1 MHEINVTGYNAATE
15 EKSLNLGTA
24 ASYGVEKLHITFD
37 AAWDDLSKSA
47 TFNCGKPG
55 RGLRPVT
62 RMIDENGIVDVP
74 QEATAVATKDGTIT
88 LLGVAPGSGQRIS
101 VDIPY
106 TVTGHAAVPGQTA
119 EDKPSAFEQILEAAQ
134 GAERAA
140 QKAQEAAGTAKDEAQ
155 AGAEAASKQATA
167 SAQAAE
173 KSAAQAEASAS
184 EAQGHSAQA
193 GQYAQQTAD
202 AVALGQQA
210 AGDARTD
217 RLAAE
222 SAQQEATKHEQAAKD
237 AATDAGTAKTAAE
250 GSATAA
256 SESAEL
262 AKQQADA
269 AGKSAILAQSAADT
283 ATEAKA
289 DAMDAQT
296 AAEDAQDKALT
307 AQTCAET
314 AQGKAED
321 AAKTATGAADR
332 AEEAAAQV
340 QPIDDA
346 AITTTSPWSSK
357 QIVDTLCPLLEKSA
371 NPVVCYPVENYPLGV
386 TVSWGPKQDGSGTP
400 YPAGGG
406 KNLWGDL
413 LQDTF
418 VSQQGFSA
426 GYAGAKT
433 TGKIPCAEGD
443 KYTLSSV
450 NTFAAAPGNIGVI
463 AFFDA
468 DDSMLSR
475 VANTYQ
481 KAFTLTA
488 PANTAYV
495 RASYYAETDA
505 DKVQL
510 EKGSAATEYAPYAN
524 IRPITGLESVIVKRH
539 GANLL
544 NITVFN
550 KTTHKGVDI
559 EYLGDGGIRISGT
572 ATVNTDS
579 PTFVVPFLPPGQY
592 YGINTGTG
600 ISTSIVVT
608 RNGSNLRLNAK
619 GVFEI
624 LAGDVV
630 RYWYMIVTTGTT
642 VDKTIY
648 PYIVAGTASP
658 AVEKIPYDV
667 QANTI
672 SLPSTIYGGE
682 VDAQTGEGMETWKSV
697 TFDGTEKWNSWGVD
711 FRVKGHTGFYFY
723 GVKDY
728 SVTEANKAVC
738 SHYSFSY
745 GTYGGASL
753 GFGLAESN
761 SHYCIIAVEN
771 TQLADT
777 SSTDAAIESFK
788 SFLAAQYAAGTPVQ
802 IAYTLAEPVPFT
814 ATGGGEITAL
824 SGVNTI
830 LTDADTVAVTGR
842 EDIVHA
848 ISELRTAKA
857 TDVEG

>member
-15 EKSLNLGTA
+15 EKPLNFGTA

-37 AAWDDLSKSA
+37 AAWDDLTKSA

-62 RMIDENGIVDVP
+62 RMIDEDGIVDVP

-119 EDKPSAFEQILEAAQ
+119 EDKPSAFEQILAAAQ
-134 GAERAA
+134 GAEKAA

-184 EAQGHSAQA
+184 EAQWHSAHA

-256 SESAEL
+256 AESAEL

-357 QIVDTLCPLLEKSA
+357 QIVDTLSPPLEESG
-371 NPVVCYPVENYPLGV
+371 NPVVCYPVENYPLDLKA
-386 TVSWGPKQDGSGTP
+386 SWEPVQEGSGTP
-400 YPAGGG
+400 SP
-406 KNLWGDL
+406 
-413 LQDTF
+413 
-418 VSQQGFSA
+418 
-426 GYAGAKT
+426 
-433 TGKIPCAEGD
+433 E
-443 KYTLSSV
+443 
-450 NTFAAAPGNIGVI
+450 
-463 AFFDA
+463 
-468 DDSMLSR
+468 
-475 VANTYQ
+475 
-481 KAFTLTA
+481 
-488 PANTAYV
+488 
-495 RASYYAETDA
+495 
-505 DKVQL
+505 
-510 EKGSAATEYAPYAN
+510 N
-524 IRPITGLESVIVKRH
+524 IRPIKGRDSV
-539 GANLL
+539 
-544 NITVFN
+544 TVERCGENVIEFLSTN
-550 KTTHKGVDI
+550 DSSSGIKIAVD
-559 EYLGDGGIRISGT
+559 
-572 ATVNTDS
+572 A
-579 PTFVVPFLPPGQY
+579 
-592 YGINTGTG
+592 
-600 ISTSIVVT
+600 
-608 RNGSNLRLNAK
+608 
-619 GVFEI
+619 
-624 LAGDVV
+624 
-630 RYWYMIVTTGTT
+630 
-642 VDKTIY
+642 
-648 PYIVAGTASP
+648 
-658 AVEKIPYDV
+658 EKI
-667 QANTI
+667 
-672 SLPSTIYGGE
+672 
-682 VDAQTGEGMETWKSV
+682 
-697 TFDGTEKWNSWGVD
+697 
-711 FRVKGHTGFYFY
+711 
-723 GVKDY
+723 
-728 SVTEANKAVC
+728 
-738 SHYSFSY
+738 
-745 GTYGGASL
+745 
-753 GFGLAESN
+753 
-761 SHYCIIAVEN
+761 
-771 TQLADT
+771 
-777 SSTDAAIESFK
+777 
-788 SFLAAQYAAGTPVQ
+788 
-802 IAYTLAEPVPFT
+802 
-814 ATGGGEITAL
+814 
-824 SGVNTI
+824 
-830 LTDADTVAVTGR
+830 
-842 EDIVHA
+842 
-848 ISELRTAKA
+848 LR
-857 TDVEG
+857 

>member
-1 MHEINVTGYNAATE
+1 MYEINVTGYNAATE
-15 EKSLNLGTA
+15 EKPLNLGTA
-24 ASYGVEKLHITFD
+24 ASYGMEKLHITFD

-62 RMIDENGIVDVP
+62 RMIDEDGIVDVP

-155 AGAEAASKQATA
+155 AGAEAASKWAAA

-256 SESAEL
+256 AESAEL

-269 AGKSAILAQSAADT
+269 AVKFAILAQSAADT

-357 QIVDTLCPLLEKSA
+357 QIIDLLCPPLEETG
-371 NPVVCYPVENYPLGV
+371 NPVQCHPVAGYPLGV
-386 TVSWGPKQDGSGTP
+386 IVSWEPTQAGSGTP
-400 YPAGGG
+400 SP
-406 KNLWGDL
+406 D
-413 LQDTF
+413 
-418 VSQQGFSA
+418 
-426 GYAGAKT
+426 
-433 TGKIPCAEGD
+433 
-443 KYTLSSV
+443 
-450 NTFAAAPGNIGVI
+450 
-463 AFFDA
+463 
-468 DDSMLSR
+468 
-475 VANTYQ
+475 
-481 KAFTLTA
+481 
-488 PANTAYV
+488 
-495 RASYYAETDA
+495 
-505 DKVQL
+505 
-510 EKGSAATEYAPYAN
+510 N
-524 IRPITGLESVIVKRH
+524 IRPISGRDAVKVERC
-539 GANLL
+539 GENLL
-544 NITVFN
+544 NPDKILYNTYKPYGLTINYIGDN
-550 KTTHKGVDI
+550 KVMLKGT
-559 EYLGDGGIRISGT
+559 YSTDGGSFAIAMLSDTALSGRGYKIT
-572 ATVNTDS
+572 AFGDTKKLSFYGLRTKDEAAIAAQCS
-579 PTFVVPFLPPGQY
+579 FV
-592 YGINTGTG
+592 TG
-600 ISTSIVVT
+600 
-608 RNGSNLRLNAK
+608 
-619 GVFEI
+619 EI
-624 LAGDVV
+624 ID
-630 RYWYMIVTTGTT
+630 R
-642 VDKTIY
+642 TIQLFIY
-648 PYIVAGTASP
+648 AGTIPP
-658 AVEKIPYDV
+658 ATYTPYV
-667 QANTI
+667 GTSHTLTLPRTI
-672 SLPSTIYGGE
+672 CGGE
-682 VDAQTGEGMETWKSV
+682 VDAQTGEGQETWKLL
-697 TFDGTEKWNSWGVD
+697 TLDGTEHWNSRTTIKSNGYISYSMALPQ
-711 FRVKGHTGFYFY
+711 RSLTGI
-723 GVKDY
+723 
-728 SVTEANKAVC
+728 C
-738 SHYSFSY
+738 SHYKSL
-745 GTYGGASL
+745 TY
-753 GFGLAESN
+753 
-761 SHYCIIAVEN
+761 
-771 TQLADT
+771 
-777 SSTDAAIESFK
+777 AAIRPTSPTGEIGSYLEYSMSAIFNVQFETQADWK
-788 SFLAAQYAAGTPVQ
+788 DFLAAQYAAGTPVQ
-802 IAYTLAEPVPFT
+802 IAYKLVSPIPFT
-814 ATGGGEITAL
+814 ATGGAEIKAL
-824 SGVNTI
+824 AGTNT
-830 LTDADTVAVTGR
+830 LMTDGDTVTVTGR

>member
-1 MHEINVTGYNAATE
+1 MREVVTMHEINVTGYNAATE

-256 SESAEL
+256 AESAEL

-357 QIVDTLCPLLEKSA
+357 QIVDTLCPPLEESG
-371 NPVVCYPVENYPLGV
+371 NPVVCYPVAGYPLDV
-386 TVSWGPKQDGSGTP
+386 KAKWEPAQEGSGNP
-400 YPAGGG
+400 S
-406 KNLWGDL
+406 
-413 LQDTF
+413 QD
-418 VSQQGFSA
+418 
-426 GYAGAKT
+426 
-433 TGKIPCAEGD
+433 
-443 KYTLSSV
+443 
-450 NTFAAAPGNIGVI
+450 
-463 AFFDA
+463 
-468 DDSMLSR
+468 
-475 VANTYQ
+475 
-481 KAFTLTA
+481 
-488 PANTAYV
+488 
-495 RASYYAETDA
+495 
-505 DKVQL
+505 
-510 EKGSAATEYAPYAN
+510 N
-524 IRPITGLESVIVKRH
+524 IRPIKGRDSVRVERC
-539 GANLL
+539 GENLL
-544 NITVFN
+544 NFPQIKTWTQYDGPYTLNLKVGTYYLSCGNVVRGGENNPVIAFSDEKFITWKYLHQGMKEKIQLEKDCQNFALYSN
-550 KTTHKGVDI
+550 GYDFHGSAGV
-559 EYLGDGGIRISGT
+559 T
-572 ATVNTDS
+572 ATVED
-579 PTFVVPFLPPGQY
+579 L
-592 YGINTGTG
+592 
-600 ISTSIVVT
+600 
-608 RNGSNLRLNAK
+608 
-619 GVFEI
+619 
-624 LAGDVV
+624 
-630 RYWYMIVTTGTT
+630 MIVASNEISGVYT
-642 VDKTIY
+642 
-648 PYIVAGTASP
+648 PYIGST
-658 AVEKIPYDV
+658 
-667 QANTI
+667 NTLT
-672 SLPSTIYGGE
+672 LPSTIYSGE
-682 VDAQTGEGMETWKSV
+682 VDAVAGYGRENV
-697 TFDGTEKWNSWGVD
+697 RAIAIDGTNLKFSDRNGFWNLPFHSAPGVQSGGI
-711 FRVKGHTGFYFY
+711 V
-723 GVKDY
+723 
-728 SVTEANKAVC
+728 SC
-738 SHYSFSY
+738 SHFTKNKFSVNQPY
-745 GTYGGASL
+745 EFIFTMQSSMSGLFSGADDL
-753 GFGLAESN
+753 NA
-761 SHYCIIAVEN
+761 YC
-771 TQLADT
+771 
-777 SSTDAAIESFK
+777 
-788 SFLAAQYAAGTPVQ
+788 AAQYAAGTPVQ
-802 IAYTLAEPVPFT
+802 IAYKLAEPVPFT

>member
-256 SESAEL
+256 AESAEL

-357 QIVDTLCPLLEKSA
+357 QIVDTLCPPLEESG
-371 NPVVCYPVENYPLGV
+371 NPVVCYPVAGYSLGV
-386 TVSWGPKQDGSGTP
+386 KASWEPMQEGSGTP
-400 YPAGGG
+400 
-406 KNLWGDL
+406 
-413 LQDTF
+413 
-418 VSQQGFSA
+418 SA
-426 GYAGAKT
+426 
-433 TGKIPCAEGD
+433 E
-443 KYTLSSV
+443 
-450 NTFAAAPGNIGVI
+450 
-463 AFFDA
+463 
-468 DDSMLSR
+468 
-475 VANTYQ
+475 
-481 KAFTLTA
+481 
-488 PANTAYV
+488 
-495 RASYYAETDA
+495 
-505 DKVQL
+505 
-510 EKGSAATEYAPYAN
+510 N
-524 IRPITGLESVIVKRH
+524 IRPIKGRDSVTVERCGENVIEFLSINDFNSNVKIAIDAGKNITLNGTVVIKSNITIGTCRLHWAAGKTYTMYVKKVGGSASLESGDGITFAYSLFAMDYEHYFR
-539 GANLL
+539 GDTASTNLDAYIASNAAL
-544 NITVFN
+544 AETEFIFMLQRWRVGTVFN
-550 KTTHKGVDI
+550 NFKFQI
-559 EYLGDGGIRISGT
+559 E
-572 ATVNTDS
+572 
-579 PTFVVPFLPPGQY
+579 VVP
-592 YGINTGTG
+592 
-600 ISTSIVVT
+600 
-608 RNGSNLRLNAK
+608 
-619 GVFEI
+619 
-624 LAGDVV
+624 
-630 RYWYMIVTTGTT
+630 GTT
-642 VDKTIY
+642 APTTY
-648 PYIVAGTASP
+648 TPYNGQT
-658 AVEKIPYDV
+658 
-667 QANTI
+667 NTLI
-672 SLPSTIYGGE
+672 LPETVYGGE
-682 VDAQTGEGMETWKSV
+682 VDAVTDAGKETWALL
-697 TFDGTEKWNSWGVD
+697 TLDGTENWNTWGVNANNSA
-711 FRVKGHTGFYFY
+711 VTGFYTY
-723 GVKDY
+723 DINDYDAKNVKGI
-728 SVTEANKAVC
+728 C
-738 SHYSFSY
+738 SNLPHPD
-745 GTYGGASL
+745 GDTWGGRNSGIGFATVGSSRYFMYCIPTAILADVSDNSAAIASL
-753 GFGLAESN
+753 
-761 SHYCIIAVEN
+761 
-771 TQLADT
+771 
-777 SSTDAAIESFK
+777 K
-788 SFLAAQYAAGTPVQ
+788 SYLAAQYAAGTPVQ
-802 IAYTLAEPVPFT
+802 VCYKLAEPVPFT
-814 ATGGGEITAL
+814 ATGGDEITAL